1 MAILVVLVFTIYVP
15 EIIGSNLNS
24 NQNETYRP
32 NFAKWAQSP
41 ETERVYMTTS
51 SRIAYHLH
59 ELEIAKHPEL
69 PAYAM
74 PEFSVNDKAI
84 LDIGCGIGQTF
95 VASELDH
102 GKLLVGVDV
111 DLECLIYGHRQFK
124 HINFV
129 NATAERLPF
138 RNNVYDLVI
147 SRVSLPLTNIP
158 DSLAE
163 IESVLDRNGRVWFT
177 LHPFSMPLSR
187 LIRSFRRLEI
197 KEIVYRSYVIFN
209 GLTFNLF
216 GRLYPFPV
224 KKEYESFQSISGMMK
239 AMKKA
244 GFIDI
249 WVRRKGRQIMICT
262 ARKRA

>member
-1 MAILVVLVFTIYVP
+1 
-15 EIIGSNLNS
+15 
-24 NQNETYRP
+24 
-32 NFAKWAQSP
+32 
-41 ETERVYMTTS
+41 MTTS

-95 VASELDH
+95 VASELDYR
-102 GKLLVGVDV
+102 KLLVGVDV
-111 DLECLIYGHRQFK
+111 DLECLIYGHHQFR

-138 RNNVYDLVI
+138 RDNVYDFVI
-147 SRVSLPLTNIP
+147 SRVSLPYTNIP
-158 DSLAE
+158 HSSVE
-163 IESVLDRNGRVWFT
+163 IERVLNRNGRVWLT
-177 LHPFSMPLSR
+177 LHSFSMAMSR
-187 LIRSFRRLEI
+187 LIGAFRRLEI

-209 GLTFNLF
+209 GLTFNLL
-216 GRLYPFPV
+216 GRLFLFPV
-224 KKEYESFQSISGMMK
+224 KKRYESFQSISGIIRAMRK
-239 AMKKA
+239 AR
-244 GFIDI
+244 FIDI
-249 WVRRKGRQIMICT
+249 WAGRKGRQLVCT